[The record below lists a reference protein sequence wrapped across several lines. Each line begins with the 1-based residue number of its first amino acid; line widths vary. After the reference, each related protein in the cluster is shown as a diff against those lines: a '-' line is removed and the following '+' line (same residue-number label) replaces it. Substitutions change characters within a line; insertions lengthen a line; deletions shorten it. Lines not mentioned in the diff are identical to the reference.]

1 MMWMCRT
8 IEKLDLKD
16 SRVRTLEVEQ
26 HDVQQKIE
34 AQRRE
39 FAERLE
45 LLTGDQEM
53 LLNTVNH
60 SFTYLWL
67 SGH

>member
-1 MMWMCRT
+1 MWMCRT

-16 SRVRTLEVEQ
+16 SRVRTLEEEQ
-26 HDVQQKIE
+26 RDVQQKIE

-53 LLNTVNH
+53 LLNTVNR
-60 SFTYLWL
+60 SFTYLRL

>member
-1 MMWMCRT
+1 MWMCRT

-53 LLNTVNH
+53 LLNTVNR
-60 SFTYLWL
+60 SFTYLRL